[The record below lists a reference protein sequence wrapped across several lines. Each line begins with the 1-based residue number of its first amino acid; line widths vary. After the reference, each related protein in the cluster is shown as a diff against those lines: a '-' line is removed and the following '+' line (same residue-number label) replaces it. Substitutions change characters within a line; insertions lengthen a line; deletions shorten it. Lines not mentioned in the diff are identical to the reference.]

1 MLEPAKHKDAVRNLF
16 ILLIDAT
23 MGIQEQEL
31 FTPAPEALA
40 RRAELPYPEMHE
52 ESLGELK
59 FIKTCIR
66 LMSICGISDF
76 GIKDLFNPC
85 SKRLRRHLSAAIN
98 FLRFM
103 EDKAPLYA
111 ELNKERQTNV
121 QALNL
126 AKEEHITLKAQLD
139 QAQQEHEQDWLA
151 TQEAEKECAEIELE
165 ITRQNKLQASIRQEN
180 NTLKKIINDLMDKIA
195 TTTLALQETKA
206 EEQKMMSQVVKSPDR
221 LKRDLKDVT
230 VALESL
236 KKETAKEER
245 KITLTKKKI
254 DNLARAKVELLKAL
268 EKLEELQMETTKLH
282 ELEEEVQAVRKRLST
297 SAKETNELIEQA
309 EDMQRH
315 ITRTEEK
322 IAHQRKQ
329 HAVKMEAAHEALETA
344 QKELLN
350 VEKERREGMSRVNAA
365 EAASLALEARIAQD
379 REMHRA
385 DLLNMWNEYKTLER
399 FMLQKDSEIMKA
411 IGCE

>member
-1 MLEPAKHKDAVRNLF
+1 
-16 ILLIDAT
+16 
-23 MGIQEQEL
+23 
-31 FTPAPEALA
+31 
-40 RRAELPYPEMHE
+40 
-52 ESLGELK
+52 
-59 FIKTCIR
+59 
-66 LMSICGISDF
+66 
-76 GIKDLFNPC
+76 
-85 SKRLRRHLSAAIN
+85 
-98 FLRFM
+98 
-103 EDKAPLYA
+103 
-111 ELNKERQTNV
+111 
-121 QALNL
+121 
-126 AKEEHITLKAQLD
+126 
-139 QAQQEHEQDWLA
+139 
-151 TQEAEKECAEIELE
+151 
-165 ITRQNKLQASIRQEN
+165 
-180 NTLKKIINDLMDKIA
+180 
-195 TTTLALQETKA
+195 
-206 EEQKMMSQVVKSPDR
+206 
-221 LKRDLKDVT
+221 
-230 VALESL
+230 
-236 KKETAKEER
+236 
-245 KITLTKKKI
+245 
-254 DNLARAKVELLKAL
+254 
-268 EKLEELQMETTKLH
+268 METTKLH